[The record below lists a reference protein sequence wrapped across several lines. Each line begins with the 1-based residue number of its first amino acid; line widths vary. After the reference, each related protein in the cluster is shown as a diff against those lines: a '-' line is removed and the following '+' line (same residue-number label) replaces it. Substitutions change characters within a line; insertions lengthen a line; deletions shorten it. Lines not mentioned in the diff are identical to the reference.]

1 MLDFRLGLQGF
12 FGSLQNDKQVKVA
25 GFSDNYLIRK
35 SFPLLVGDNSFSMVY
50 LLQNVS
56 KVHLG
61 LYAPEAFLSLA
72 DEIVALGS
80 AEPFNESN
88 LQLYGAFGSFADGS
102 FVKLKDGDKIYKVA
116 KSFLMLN
123 SASNSIICYE
133 LTDLNDRLI
142 FYCPHSF
149 LVRSFAPDA
158 LENSG
163 PGGGGP
169 GGDGPG
175 GDGPGG
181 DGPGHGDGSGFYG

>member
-61 LYAPEAFLSLA
+61 LYAPEAFLSIA

-88 LQLYGAFGSFADGS
+88 LQLYGAFGSFANDS

-133 LTDLNDRLI
+133 LTDLNDKLI

-149 LVRSFAPDA
+149 LVRSFAPDVVQ
-158 LENSG
+158 NSG
-163 PGGGGP
+163 PGGGP
-169 GGDGPG
+169 GGGGVPG
-175 GDGPGG
+175 SS
-181 DGPGHGDGSGFYG
+181 PGHGDGSGFYG